1 MTITPTSTEPTGS
14 RIESLSKPRFEG
26 PIETF
31 PTSDGPSSPKPV
43 KKPSRRTAA
52 RTSARSAD
60 RQPFPPE
67 VPAAHHALYRLYNAD
82 GVLLYIGESN
92 NPVERYVEHRDTKEW
107 WPEVASHSIYWSTK
121 GREAV
126 QEMEKEAIRDEWPIY
141 NVAHQPR
148 GDGTYFVPSYVVEKI
163 LEKVKWAVCEI
174 IGDAVPQ
181 DGEDVA
187 HLVEN
192 AFKPQDDEETGECG
206 WGEIGFPF
214 GGGGRPEAL
223 DLDTVLDA
231 MGPFRPDIDNS
242 MRDPK
247 PRSRPR
253 KSCQAPAEGGRHRG
267 ACGEKLR
274 RDGTCTHPERH
285 SDAAPLTVPLD
296 AVDGA

>member
-1 MTITPTSTEPTGS
+1 MTITPTATDSTGNQHDGKGTPVHPDPTLGLPFS
-14 RIESLSKPRFEG
+14 PMAA
-26 PIETF
+26 
-31 PTSDGPSSPKPV
+31 SDSSQPKPA
-43 KKPSRRTAA
+43 RRTAP
-52 RTSARSAD
+52 RKNTNL
-60 RQPFPPE
+60 FPAE
-67 VPAAHHALYRLYNAD
+67 SPAQHHALYRLFNAD
-82 GVLLYIGESN
+82 GVLLYVGETN

-126 QEMEKEAIRDEWPIY
+126 QELEKEAIRDEWPIY
-141 NVAHQPR
+141 NIAHQPR

-181 DGEDVA
+181 DGEDIA

-192 AFKPQDDEETGECG
+192 AFKPQDDEEAGECG

-223 DLDTVLDA
+223 DLDAVLDA
-231 MGPFRPDIDNS
+231 MGLFRPDIDNS

-247 PRSRPR
+247 PRRR
-253 KSCQAPAEGGRHRG
+253 KGKRCEGIVARRKRGGECAET
-267 ACGEKLR
+267 LR
-274 RDGTCTHPERH
+274 RDDSCPRPERH
-285 SDAAPLTVPLD
+285 LEDAPSLTDPLD